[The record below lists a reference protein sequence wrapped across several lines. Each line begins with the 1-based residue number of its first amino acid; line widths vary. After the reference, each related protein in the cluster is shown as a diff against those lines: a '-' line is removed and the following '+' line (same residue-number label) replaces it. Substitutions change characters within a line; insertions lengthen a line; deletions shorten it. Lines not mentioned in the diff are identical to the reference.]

1 MKAGLKVYPLFVAFV
16 SFQVTSAFLQSSVP
30 SRNLVQPKKFIQSSL
45 SSAFNEKAIT
55 NTPAICTLGVAI
67 RGNAL
72 KKLMMAEQQSESTLN
87 VRNEVPIEIRG
98 FSLATVGLL
107 LGSVITIF
115 SFAEYLLSEGSEGLS
130 GVGFVYGIPI
140 LLIGLSLKYAQLD
153 PVPVATSP
161 DADRIFE
168 EKATDTILKIEK
180 DVTRH
185 RYGDDAHLDTTIA
198 ALGLVVRD
206 KEFPQLEYLKKEV
219 INGELAFSMVFK
231 SEDTPYTQWS
241 EPERVLY
248 YDKFFGPGVW
258 AVVEKIDAARRLVA
272 IKLITGER
280 KEMPLGYVADNDGSM
295 KEEKEEAEV

>member
-1 MKAGLKVYPLFVAFV
+1 MRIPFFVGVLVLCQNTF
-16 SFQVTSAFLQSSVP
+16 SSAFLQPTSTKKCNQILPKEFITKSISSSINVNHNNKGINSKLP
-30 SRNLVQPKKFIQSSL
+30 PRAQRDIH
-45 SSAFNEKAIT
+45 
-55 NTPAICTLGVAI
+55 
-67 RGNAL
+67 
-72 KKLMMAEQQSESTLN
+72 KLMMADQQSESSLN

-98 FSLATVGLL
+98 FSLATVGLV
-107 LGSVITIF
+107 LGSVITVL

-161 DADRIFE
+161 EADKIFE
-168 EKATDTILKIEK
+168 EKATDTIKKIEK

-198 ALGLVVRD
+198 ALGLVVKD

-219 INGELAFSMVFK
+219 ENGELAFSMVFK
-231 SEDTPYTQWS
+231 SEDTPYNTWA

-248 YDKFFGPGVW
+248 YDKFFGPGVY
-258 AVVEKIDAARRLVA
+258 AKVEKIDSARRLVA

-280 KEMPLGYVADNDGSM
+280 NEMPEGYKVESENVKQD
-295 KEEKEEAEV
+295 AEV

>member
-1 MKAGLKVYPLFVAFV
+1 MKLPLFVSLIAL
-16 SFQVTSAFLQSSVP
+16 SQGTLTSAFLQQHSTIKNGPIIPKSFINRRV
-30 SRNLVQPKKFIQSSL
+30 SDSLCRNHNSDN
-45 SSAFNEKAIT
+45 FNLLPRAQKDM
-55 NTPAICTLGVAI
+55 N
-67 RGNAL
+67 
-72 KKLMMAEQQSESTLN
+72 KLMMAEQPTESTLN

-98 FSLATVGLL
+98 FSLATVGLV

-115 SFAEYLLSEGSEGLS
+115 SFAEYLLTEGSEGLS

-161 DADRIFE
+161 EADKIFE
-168 EKATDTILKIEK
+168 EKATETIKKIEK

-198 ALGLVVRD
+198 ALGLVVKD

-219 INGELAFSMVFK
+219 ENGELAFSMVFK
-231 SEDTPYTQWS
+231 SEDTPYNTWA
-241 EPERVLY
+241 EPERILY
-248 YDKFFGPGVW
+248 YDKFFGPGVH
-258 AVVEKIDAARRLVA
+258 AKVEKIDAARRLVA

-280 KEMPLGYVADNDGSM
+280 KEMPEGYISES
-295 KEEKEEAEV
+295 EEVKQDAEV